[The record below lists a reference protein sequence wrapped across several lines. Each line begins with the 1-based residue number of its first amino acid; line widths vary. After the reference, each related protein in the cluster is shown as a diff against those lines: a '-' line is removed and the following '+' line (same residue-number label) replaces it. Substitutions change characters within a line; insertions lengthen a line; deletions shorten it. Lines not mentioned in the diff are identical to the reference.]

1 MILLLEILL
10 AISIGVNIKLV
21 MVAFR
26 LYNENEQF
34 RNN

>member
-10 AISIGVNIKLV
+10 AISIGFNIKLF

-26 LYNENEQF
+26 LYNENEQL
-34 RNN
+34 RDN